1 MYIVGLSGQMR
12 NGKDVISDCLA
23 NKIHWHR
30 AAFATNVKKVFMDAF
45 GVTLDFIEEWK
56 VKDEIPPGFNTT
68 IRKALQQIGDG
79 FRQIK
84 EDIWI
89 DLTVKNLKGPTAISD
104 VRYINELK
112 KIRDLGGLNVLVYR
126 EGFLNYDSNGSE
138 SQVRK
143 FIEFYLKQDF
153 EGEVN
158 NKFEGIYNL
167 VDYFILNNG
176 SLDDLYNKIDSQLI
190 PWIKNRFQI

>member
-12 NGKDVISDCLA
+12 NGKDVISDYLA
-23 NKIHWHR
+23 EKLSFHR
-30 AAFATNVKKVFMDAF
+30 AAFATNVKKVFINAF
-45 GVTLDFIEEWK
+45 GVTHEFIEEWK

-68 IRKALQQIGDG
+68 VRKALQQIGDG

-112 KIRDLGGLNVLVYR
+112 KIRDLGGLNILVYR
-126 EGFLNYDSNGSE
+126 EGFLNDDPNGSE
-138 SQVRK
+138 SQIRK

-153 EGEVN
+153 EGLVN
-158 NKFEGIYNL
+158 NRFEGIYNL
-167 VDYFILNNG
+167 VDYFILNSG
-176 SLDDLYNKIDSQLI
+176 SLDNLYYKIDNQLV
-190 PWIKNRFQI
+190 PWIKKRFES

>member
-12 NGKDVISDCLA
+12 NGKDEISDCLA
-23 NKIHWHR
+23 NKMHWHR

-45 GVTLDFIEEWK
+45 GVTIDFIEEWK

-68 IRKALQQIGDG
+68 VRKALQQIGDG

-89 DLTVKNLKGPTAISD
+89 DLTVKNLEGPTAISD

-112 KIRDLGGLNVLVYR
+112 KIKDLNGLNILVYR
-126 EGFLNYDSNGSE
+126 KGYLNNDPNGSE
-138 SQVRK
+138 SQIKPFV
-143 FIEFYLKQDF
+143 EFYLNQNF
-153 EGEVN
+153 EGSIDN
-158 NKFEGIYNL
+158 RFTGMYNL
-167 VDYFILNNG
+167 IDYFILNDG
-176 SLDDLYNKIDSQLI
+176 GLDDLYFKVNSKLI
-190 PWIKNRFQI
+190 PWIKNRFEI